1 MAKSANRQRLDDGF
15 ASLMRIADP
24 HSIEIRGDALS
35 ALCNAIPEN
44 SDDEAFNIQEP

>member
-1 MAKSANRQRLDDGF
+1 MAKSANRQKLDDGF

-24 HSIEIRGDALS
+24 QSIEIRGDALS